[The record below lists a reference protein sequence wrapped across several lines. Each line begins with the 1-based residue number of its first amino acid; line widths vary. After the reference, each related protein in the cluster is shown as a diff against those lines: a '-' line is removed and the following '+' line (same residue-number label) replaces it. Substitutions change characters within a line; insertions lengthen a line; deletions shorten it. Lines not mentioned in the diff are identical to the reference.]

1 MQNKMILGA
10 ALGALLVAGCASS
23 PPSEPA
29 PVAPSVAAQA
39 GNNWTAQLEALKR
52 ALEESTRGSG
62 VRIVQTADNQL
73 QVVVPA
79 DLSFD
84 TGRTAVNPR
93 LARMLDQIASGLLN
107 NPAIRLRVIGH
118 TDNVGGTAS
127 NERLS
132 LARATAVRDHL
143 TTRGLANSALSVEG
157 RGEMEPTGDNRTSAG
172 RAQNRRVEIFVA
184 ERARN

>member
-62 VRIVQTADNQL
+62 VRIVQTADNHPSKPDPSML
-73 QVVVPA
+73 EAAMRETLALPEHTVMIGDTAYDMEMARRLGVRAIGVGWGYHAPEELYAGGA
-79 DLSFD
+79 DEVAD
-84 TGRTAVNPR
+84 DP
-93 LARMLDQIASGLLN
+93 
-107 NPAIRLRVIGH
+107 
-118 TDNVGGTAS
+118 
-127 NERLS
+127 
-132 LARATAVRDHL
+132 DHL
-143 TTRGLANSALSVEG
+143 EELLR
-157 RGEMEPTGDNRTSAG
+157 
-172 RAQNRRVEIFVA
+172 
-184 ERARN
+184 